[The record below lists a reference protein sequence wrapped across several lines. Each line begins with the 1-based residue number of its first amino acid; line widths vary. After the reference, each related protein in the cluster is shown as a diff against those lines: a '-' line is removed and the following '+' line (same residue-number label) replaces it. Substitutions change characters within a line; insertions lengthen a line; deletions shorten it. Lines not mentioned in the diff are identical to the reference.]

1 MLSANA
7 QFDTLNNVLKP
18 RIGIGTGTIAYYG
31 EIQKYQTGFSSTIN
45 RMGGNVSLNAPLTPS
60 FNIEFLAIYGK
71 VSANER
77 TLTRN
82 LNFESRIRMASISL
96 QYNFYPLFSPTRSFF
111 NPYVG
116 IGFSSFE
123 FLSKTDLYNANGQK
137 YYYWTDGS
145 IMDLPENHPNPEN
158 AKPLIRDYTYET
170 DLREQNIDSLGKYK
184 EQSFAIPLSLGI
196 EFHMTPRIDFRVGTT
211 LNYTF
216 TDLIDNISEA
226 GTGAR
231 QGDKRNDFILY
242 SNIGISYDLERLKK
256 DQGEEFLS
264 EEELLALY
272 DKSDWDSDGV
282 IDAIDDCFATP
293 LEALVDEHGCP
304 LDTDGDGVP
313 DYFDEEVTPTGN
325 YVNQYGVTITEAEFL
340 RIQELMMD
348 STGMAYGFE
357 EDFLRVDF
365 KNDQGQIVKTKGSAG
380 KGNKNYVV
388 IVGKQH
394 KSISAN
400 DLHQYLGYTDFET
413 VVKGDTV
420 YYVLGKYE
428 YIEDAVAA
436 KTSLENQG
444 VKVDEIGKETRNNDD
459 FKTINEK
466 VVDKVEKI
474 NIASGKPLLEFDESK
489 PSFRVKLG
497 TFDNAIKIDSVY
509 PGIDNITFAK
519 GQDGKVR
526 YYTGVYDSYKDAK
539 EASRKL
545 SDKNGIT
552 ENEVIAYQNQKR
564 VTLKEAGVL
573 FLPNSYDESKE
584 LASFVEPRTLDTIP
598 KHDKPKIDP
607 ATINYQIL
615 LGSFEN
621 EIPIDVIQK
630 FLSIGGVQPIKE
642 KDGTTKY
649 YSKKVNTLKEAQDLL
664 KEYQGYQL
672 ESPSIKVLY
681 KGKHLSLEEF
691 EKKQ

>member
-1 MLSANA
+1 MNS
-7 QFDTLNNVLKP
+7 VLKP
-18 RIGIGTGTIAYYG
+18 RIGIGTGTVAYFG
-31 EIQKYQTGFSSTIN
+31 EIQQYQSGFSSTVN
-45 RMGGNVSLNAPLTPS
+45 RMGGNVTLNAPLTQA
-60 FNIEFLAIYGK
+60 FNLEFLAVYGK

-82 LNFESRIRMASISL
+82 LNFESRVRMASVSL
-96 QYNFYPLFSPTRSFF
+96 QYNFYPFFDPTRSFF

-116 IGFSSFE
+116 IGFSTFE
-123 FLSKTDLYNANGQK
+123 FLSKTDLYDANGQK

-145 IMDLPENHPNPEN
+145 IMNLAQNDPGANN

-184 EQSFAIPLSLGI
+184 EQSFAIPISFGV
-196 EFHMTPRIDFRVGTT
+196 EFHMTPRVDFRIGAT

-216 TDLIDNISEA
+216 TDLLDNISVA
-226 GTGAR
+226 GSGER
-231 QGDKRNDFILY
+231 KGDARNDFILY
-242 SNIGISYDLERLKK
+242 SNIGISYDLEKLKK
-256 DQGEEFLS
+256 EDEDEFLT

-272 DKSDWDSDGV
+272 DRTDWDSDGV
-282 IDAIDDCFATP
+282 IDALDDCFATP
-293 LEALVDEHGCP
+293 LEALVNEFGCP
-304 LDTDGDGVP
+304 LDTDEDGVP
-313 DYFDEEVTPTGN
+313 DYFDEEVTPKGN

-340 RIQELMMD
+340 RIQQLLID
-348 STGMAYGFE
+348 STGLAYGFE

-365 KNDQGQIVKTKGSAG
+365 KNDKGQIVKTKGRG
-380 KGNKNYVV
+380 EDGNKSYVV
-388 IVGKQH
+388 IVGKEH

-413 VVKGDTV
+413 VTKGDTV

-428 YIEDAVAA
+428 FIEDAVAA

-444 VKVDEIGKETRNNDD
+444 VVVDEIGKETRNNSD
-459 FKTINEK
+459 FKAINTE
-466 VVDKVEKI
+466 VVDKIEKI
-474 NIASGKPLLEFDESK
+474 NIAAGKPLPEYNESK

-497 TFDNAIKIDSVY
+497 TFDTPINADSIY
-509 PGIDNITFAK
+509 RGIENITFAK

-526 YYTGVYDSYKDAK
+526 YYAGVYDSYKDAK
-539 EASRKL
+539 TLSRTLVEK
-545 SDKNGIT
+545 KGIV
-552 ENEVIAYQNQKR
+552 ENEVVAYQDQKR
-564 VTLKEAGVL
+564 ISLKEAGVL

-584 LASFVEPRTLDTIP
+584 IASFVEPRPLDTIP
-598 KHDKPKIDP
+598 KRDKPKIDP
-607 ATINYQIL
+607 ASINYQIL

-649 YSKKVNTLKEAQDLL
+649 YSKKVNTLKEAEDLL

-672 ESPSIKVLY
+672 TDPSIKVLY
-681 KGKHLSLEEF
+681 KGKYLTLEEF